1 MRDFGRI
8 SVCGAISSYNSSVVN
23 WTSVRQLQPIFV
35 YRKLTMIGFNAN
47 VQFLDK
53 WFDCIAQLKQW
64 TDEGKLKYCKTITN
78 RFENMPEAFIDMF
91 QGHNI
96 GKTVVKV

>member
-8 SVCGAISSYNSSVVN
+8 SVCGSISNYNISALN
-23 WTSVRQLQPIFV
+23 QTSVRQLQPIFV
-35 YRKLTMIGFNAN
+35 YRKLTMIGFNVN

-53 WFDCIAQLKQW
+53 WFDAITQLKQW
-64 TDEGKLKYCKTITN
+64 TDDGKLKYSETITN
-78 RFENMPEAFIDMF
+78 GFENMPEAFIDMF

-96 GKTVVKV
+96 GKAVVKV